1 MPRGMTPPQRVTTTP
16 RERPAAVPEPT
27 GAVQAAA
34 AAPQPPPTA
43 AAPAAAPPATAAEP
57 ATAAKETGGGAAA
70 EFTRELRQRA
80 EAKDQNYYQ
89 VLGVPNDAPA
99 TAISAAY
106 FQLAKRLHPDRLGP
120 EYRDV
125 KDVVTKVF
133 ARVTEAHQMLSD
145 PERRKE
151 YDELMRSGGGSADE
165 QEQVQRVLR
174 AATAFQKA
182 EVLVKKQNLVA
193 AEAEILKAVEDDPSQ
208 GDYIAL
214 RVWIQSQKPERA
226 TAALDDLIAELGQVI
241 QKEESNERARWYRG
255 QLLKRAGKDVLAIK
269 DFRWVL
275 ERNPKHL
282 DAAREVRLYEMRKGP
297 APRPG
302 PVPRTAAGPQRTGP
316 QKVEEAKKDG
326 GLLGKLF
333 KR

>member
-1 MPRGMTPPQRVTTTP
+1 VNSGMPARGITPPQRVTATP
-16 RERPAAVPEPT
+16 REPVAPPDAT
-27 GAVQAAA
+27 GAR
-34 AAPQPPPTA
+34 PA
-43 AAPAAAPPATAAEP
+43 AAPAPLAAAQAVPAVPERATAVPTDA
-57 ATAAKETGGGAAA
+57 GDGAVG
-70 EFTRELRQRA
+70 EFKRELRQRA
-80 EAKDQNYYQ
+80 DAKDQNYYQ
-89 VLGVPNDAPA
+89 VLGVPKDAPA

-106 FQLAKRLHPDRLGP
+106 FQLAKRMHPDRLGP
-120 EYRDV
+120 EYFDV

-133 ARVTEAHQMLSD
+133 ARVTEAHQMLND

-151 YDELMRSGGGSADE
+151 YDELLRSGGGSADE
-165 QEQVQRVLR
+165 HEQVQRVLR

-182 EVLVKKQNLVA
+182 EVLVKKQNLLA
-193 AEAEILKAVEDDPSQ
+193 AEAEILRAVEEDPSQ

-255 QLLKRAGKDVLAIK
+255 QLLKRAGKDALAIK

-275 ERNPKHL
+275 DRNPKHL
-282 DAAREVRLYEMRKGP
+282 DAAREVRLFEMRKGP

-302 PVPRTAAGPQRTGP
+302 PAPRTAAGPQRTSP
-316 QKVEEAKKDG
+316 HKAEEPKKDG